1 LIAPSPNV
9 EQSPGQV
16 SKREIIKSAKKE
28 SSFNSDFNQIEE
40 QKHSKSPVDDD
51 MIVMEEPQVLTSEF
65 E

>member
-1 LIAPSPNV
+1 MIAPSPNV
-9 EQSPGQV
+9 EQSAGQV

-51 MIVMEEPQVLTSEF
+51 MIVMEEP
-65 E
+65 